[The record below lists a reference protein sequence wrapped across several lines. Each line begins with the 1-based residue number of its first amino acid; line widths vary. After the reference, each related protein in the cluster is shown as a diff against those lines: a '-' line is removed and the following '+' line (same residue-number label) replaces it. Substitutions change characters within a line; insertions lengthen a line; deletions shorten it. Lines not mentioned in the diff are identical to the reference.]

1 MENNINMM
9 RKLTNILSV
18 RSTVRLIYIYIYL
31 VNKSLNKIIDWN
43 LIIWH

>member
-18 RSTVRLIYIYIYL
+18 RSTVRLIYIYF